1 MTGGGVNVTE
11 QTRRYIRERLSNTE
25 TFLCFFVTEMVIKL
39 AAIGYSALLVNLA
52 FTVCTGWGAWIVGGL
67 GGFLFLTVY
76 AGYGGFIDA
85 FTSGGFGDAGSDERK
100 P

>member
-1 MTGGGVNVTE
+1 VTE
-11 QTRRYIRERLSNTE
+11 QTRRYIKEDLPGDT
-25 TFLCFFVTEMVIKL
+25 TFLCFFITEMVIKL

-52 FTVCTGWGAWIVGGL
+52 FTVCTGWVAWIVGGL

-76 AGYGGFIDA
+76 AGYGGFVDA
-85 FTSGGFGDAGSDERK
+85 FTSGEFGDAGSDKRK

>member
-1 MTGGGVNVTE
+1 MTE